1 MDDSSQ
7 QDPKQQQIFHIL
19 SEKAVFKQKIYDN
32 TLEAFNQIKDILS
45 DLEDNCANALQ
56 GVDNRVHMEYNDR
69 GRHEAE
75 IRVAGDLLIFSMHTN
90 VFEFD
95 RDHNVW
101 KLSYVKDN
109 KDASYCGII
118 NIYNFLSDSFRYNRF
133 DDLGYLI
140 GRIFINKDMHYF
152 VEGKRQMGFLY
163 NNFGTSIVTK
173 DAMKQIIE
181 TAITYA
187 LEFDLLVPPY
197 DMVKIATVMQMNTKI
212 ENSKMQTGKRLG
224 FKFNSDD
231 VLEDR

>member
-1 MDDSSQ
+1 MESVE
-7 QDPKQQQIFHIL
+7 QDPKEQQIFSIL
-19 SEKAVFKQKIYDN
+19 SDKAVFKQKIYDN
-32 TLEAFNQIKDILS
+32 TLEVFNMIKDILS
-45 DLEDNCANALQ
+45 DLEDECANALQ
-56 GVDNRVHMEYNDR
+56 GVDNRVLMEYNDR

-95 RDHNVW
+95 RDHNIW
-101 KLSYVKDN
+101 KLSYVKDD
-109 KDASYCGII
+109 KQASYCGII
-118 NIYNFLSDSFRYNRF
+118 NIYNFLSDSFKYNRF

-140 GRIFINKDMHYF
+140 GRIFVNKDMCYF

-163 NNFGTSIVTK
+163 NNFGSSKITPEVL
-173 DAMKQIIE
+173 KQIIE

-197 DMVKIATVMQMNTKI
+197 DMVKIASVMQMNTKI
-212 ENSKMQTGKRLG
+212 ENSKIQTGKRLG

-231 VLEDR
+231 VLEE

>member
-1 MDDSSQ
+1 MDNSPHDKSN
-7 QDPKQQQIFHIL
+7 QQIFHIL

-32 TLEAFNQIKDILS
+32 TLEVFNQIKDILNE
-45 DLEDNCANALQ
+45 LEDECATVLRD
-56 GVDNRVHMEYNDR
+56 VDNRVHMEYSDR
-69 GRHEAE
+69 GRHEAQ

-95 RDHNVW
+95 RDHNIW
-101 KLSYVKDN
+101 KLSYIKD
-109 KDASYCGII
+109 DRTASYCGII

-163 NNFGTSIVTK
+163 NNFGTAVVNK
-173 DAMKQIIE
+173 DALKQIIE

-212 ENSKMQTGKRLG
+212 ENSKMKTGKRLG

-231 VLEDR
+231 VLEAK

>member
-1 MDDSSQ
+1 MDSVEH
-7 QDPKQQQIFHIL
+7 DPKEQQIFSIL
-19 SEKAVFKQKIYDN
+19 SDKAVFKQKIYDN
-32 TLEAFNQIKDILS
+32 TLEVFNMIKDILS
-45 DLEDNCANALQ
+45 DLEDECANALQ
-56 GVDNRVHMEYNDR
+56 GVDNRVLMEYNDR

-95 RDHNVW
+95 RDHNIW
-101 KLSYVKDN
+101 KLSYVKDD
-109 KDASYCGII
+109 KQASYCGII
-118 NIYNFLSDSFRYNRF
+118 NIYNFLSDSFKYNRF

-140 GRIFINKDMHYF
+140 GRIFVNKDMCYF

-163 NNFGTSIVTK
+163 NNFGSAKITPEVL
-173 DAMKQIIE
+173 KQIIE

-197 DMVKIATVMQMNTKI
+197 DMVKIASVFQMNTKI
-212 ENSKMQTGKRLG
+212 ENSKIQTGKRLG

-231 VLEDR
+231 VLE